1 LKIFYCRPHRILHCY
16 VEPPENKKLHQGVTK
31 MDFRRLS
38 IFLIGTILTA
48 CNSGGSGG
56 SSGSGTST
64 ITGTGSNPVQTS
76 PVNTTR
82 NFSTDI
88 MVFTGSGTWGTE
100 ITDAENLFTTKGATY
115 QEVNSAQLDAMT
127 PDDIAKFGVI
137 FIPGGT
143 GSTEAD
149 SVSAATHANLRTAVQ
164 SLGVSYVGFCA
175 GAFVAVAPAPTN
187 GGDVSY
193 GFGVVNGAVPNEY
206 AGPGTTADYFQVGL
220 SFADGSTEDVLWY
233 GGPITPNTGVIAKY
247 PTGDPAIS
255 QIWSG
260 NGLVIIGGVHP
271 DLSQAT
277 LASLGAS
284 PTTSSQDL
292 AWNIFNAALTQT
304 VFTSTF

>member
-1 LKIFYCRPHRILHCY
+1 
-16 VEPPENKKLHQGVTK
+16 

-38 IFLIGTILTA
+38 IFLIGIILTA
-48 CNSGGSGG
+48 CNSGGGSGD
-56 SSGSGTST
+56 SSGSGSGT
-64 ITGTGSNPVQTS
+64 ISGTGSNPVQTS

-88 MVFTGSGTWGTE
+88 LVFTGSGTWGTE
-100 ITDAENLFTTKGATY
+100 ITDAENLFTSKGATY

-149 SVSAATHANLRTAVQ
+149 SVSAATHSNLRTAVQ

-193 GFGVVNGAVPNEY
+193 GFGVVNGPVPNEY
-206 AGPGTTADYFQVGL
+206 AGPGTTADYFQVAL
-220 SFADGSTEDVLWY
+220 NFADGSTEDVLWY

-260 NGLVIIGGVHP
+260 NGLVVIAGVHP
-271 DLSQAT
+271 DLSTAT
-277 LASLGAS
+277 LSSLGAS

-292 AWNIFNAALTQT
+292 AWNIFNAAITQK

>member
-1 LKIFYCRPHRILHCY
+1 
-16 VEPPENKKLHQGVTK
+16 

-38 IFLIGTILTA
+38 IFAIGLILTA
-48 CNSGGSGG
+48 CNSGGSGD
-56 SSGSGTST
+56 SSGADGGGGSI
-64 ITGTGSNPVQTS
+64 ITGTGTNPVQTN
-76 PVNTTR
+76 PVTTTR

-88 MVFTGSGTWGTE
+88 LIFTGSGTWSTE
-100 ITDAENLFTTKGATY
+100 IGDAENLFTTKGATY

-143 GSTEAD
+143 GSTEAE
-149 SVSAATHANLRTAVQ
+149 SVSAATHSNLRTAVQ

-193 GFGVVNGAVPNEY
+193 GFGVVNGPVPDLY
-206 AGPGTTADYFQVGL
+206 AGPGTSADYFQVAL
-220 SFADGSTEDVLWY
+220 SFPSGSTEDVLWY
-233 GGPITPNTGVIAKY
+233 GGPVTPNTGVIAKY

-260 NGLVIIGGVHP
+260 NGLVVIAGVHP

-277 LASLGAS
+277 LADLGAS

-292 AWNIFNAALTQT
+292 AWNIFSAAITQK

>member
-1 LKIFYCRPHRILHCY
+1 
-16 VEPPENKKLHQGVTK
+16 

-38 IFLIGTILTA
+38 IFLIGIILTA
-48 CNSGGSGG
+48 CNSGGSGD
-56 SSGSGTST
+56 SSGSTTGAGT
-64 ITGTGSNPVQTS
+64 ITGTGPNPVQTS

-88 MVFTGSGTWGTE
+88 LVFTGAGTWSTE
-100 ITDAENLFTTKGATY
+100 IGDAENLFTTKGATY

-143 GSTEAD
+143 GSTEAE
-149 SVSAATHANLRTAVQ
+149 SVSAAAHANLRTAVQ

-193 GFGVVNGAVPNEY
+193 GFGVVNGPVPNEY
-206 AGPGTTADYFQVGL
+206 AGPGTTADYFEVAL

-233 GGPITPNTGVIAKY
+233 GGPITPDTGVIAKY

-260 NGLVIIGGVHP
+260 NGLVVIAGVHP

-277 LASLGAS
+277 LTSLGAS
-284 PTTSSQDL
+284 PTTSAQDL
-292 AWNIFNAALTQT
+292 GWSIFNAAITQK
-304 VFTSTF
+304 VFTTTF